1 MSNVVATSPQ
11 ATQVSTSGVAG
22 KKIAYL
28 MSRFPKIS
36 ETFIL
41 YEILELQRLGMQI
54 EIFPLLRESAPVMH
68 SEARALVER
77 AHYSKLWTKE
87 VLQAQRYWLRRQPA
101 AYAHAWAQAIRGN
114 ARSPKSLSRAL
125 VVVPQAALFAQRMV
139 ELGVSHLHAHWA
151 THPALAAYV
160 VNVLTGLPYSFT
172 AHADDIY
179 VERSMLDEKI
189 RRAQFVITI
198 SEYNKRF
205 LSKLYGE
212 AAAKKIFVVHCG
224 VDSAIFAPRAH
235 TPSNSLFNIVCVARL
250 EQKKGHS
257 YLIEACAQL
266 KAQGVSFRCVLVGD
280 GEQRA
285 QIEGQ
290 IKRLGLEDMVILLG
304 QQPRSRV
311 GELLANADVMVL
323 PSVTTAE
330 GRQEG
335 IPVALMEALATE
347 LPVVASAI
355 SGIPE
360 LVEDGHT
367 GLLVPE
373 RDPAALAMALARLQN
388 DPELGR
394 RLGAAGR
401 AKVQREFDLQ
411 RNTARLHRMFT
422 SDWNTLPSPA
432 SYSAGHI
439 AEDMV

>member
-1 MSNVVATSPQ
+1 MSNVVAPRLQ
-11 ATQVSTSGVAG
+11 APQVSTSAVAG

-41 YEILELQRLGMQI
+41 YEILELQRLGMQV
-54 EIFPLLRESAPVMH
+54 EIFPLLRETAPVMH

-77 AHYSKLWTKE
+77 AHYTNILTKE

-101 AYAHAWAQAIRGN
+101 AYLHAWVQAIRGN
-114 ARSPKSLSRAL
+114 ASSPKSLSRAL

-160 VNVLTGLPYSFT
+160 VGLLTGLPYSFT

-179 VERSMLDEKI
+179 VERPMLDEKI
-189 RRAQFVITI
+189 RRAHFVVTI

-205 LSKLYGE
+205 LSELYGE
-212 AAAKKIFVVHCG
+212 AAASKIAVVHCG
-224 VDSAIFAPRAH
+224 VDSSIFTPRAPA
-235 TPSNSLFNIVCVARL
+235 PSNSLFTIVCVARL
-250 EQKKGHS
+250 EQKKGHT
-257 YLIEACAQL
+257 YLVEACAQL
-266 KAQGVSFRCVLVGD
+266 KAQGLSFRCMLVGD
-280 GEQRA
+280 GEERP
-285 QIEGQ
+285 QIESQ
-290 IKRLGLEDMVILLG
+290 IKRLGLEDTVILLG

-311 GELLANADVMVL
+311 AELLAEADVMVL
-323 PSVTTAE
+323 PSVTTAK

-373 RDPAALAMALARLQN
+373 RDPTALATALARLHSN
-388 DPELGR
+388 PELGR

-401 AKVQREFDLQ
+401 IKVQREFDLQ
-411 RNTARLHRMFT
+411 RNTATLHHMFT
-422 SDWNTLPSPA
+422 HDWGNIHHSLAQPA
-432 SYSAGHI
+432 RYLA
-439 AEDMV
+439 

>member
-1 MSNVVATSPQ
+1 MSDIVETRQQ
-11 ATQVSTSGVAG
+11 ASQPSTSTVAR

-41 YEILELQRLGMQI
+41 YEILELQRLGMQV
-54 EIFPLLRESAPVMH
+54 EIFPLLREKAPVMH
-68 SEARALVER
+68 AEARTLVEG
-77 AHYSKLWTKE
+77 AHYSSILTKE
-87 VLQAQRYWLRRQPA
+87 VLQAQGYWLRRQPA
-101 AYAHAWAQAIRGN
+101 AYLHAWVQAIRGN
-114 ARSPKSLSRAL
+114 ASSPKALSRAL

-139 ELGVSHLHAHWA
+139 ELGVSHVHAHWA

-160 VNVLTGLPYSFT
+160 VGLLTGLPYSFT

-189 RRAQFVITI
+189 RHAHFVVTI

-205 LSKLYGE
+205 LSELYGE
-212 AAAKKIFVVHCG
+212 AIANKIVVVHCG
-224 VDSAIFAPRAH
+224 VDSSVFVPRTHAS
-235 TPSNSLFNIVCVARL
+235 SNSLFTIVCVARL
-250 EQKKGHS
+250 EQKKGHT
-257 YLIEACAQL
+257 YLVEACAQL
-266 KAQGVSFRCVLVGD
+266 KAQGLSFRCLLVGD
-280 GEQRA
+280 GEERS

-290 IKRLGLEDMVILLG
+290 IKRLGLEDSVILLG

-311 GELLANADVMVL
+311 TELLAEADAVVL
-323 PSVTTAE
+323 PSVTTAK

-335 IPVALMEALATE
+335 IPVALMEALAAE

-360 LVEDGHT
+360 LVEDGQT

-373 RDPAALAMALARLQN
+373 RDPTALAAALARLQN
-388 DPELGR
+388 DRDLGR

-401 AKVQREFDLQ
+401 LKVQREFDLQ
-411 RNTARLHRMFT
+411 RNTATLHRMFT
-422 SDWNTLPSPA
+422 YDSGSVEHTLAQPA
-432 SYSAGHI
+432 LDI
-439 AEDMV
+439 A

>member
-1 MSNVVATSPQ
+1 MSNVVATGPQ
-11 ATQVSTSGVAG
+11 ATQLSTSDVAG

-41 YEILELQRLGMQI
+41 YEILELQRLGMQV

-101 AYAHAWAQAIRGN
+101 AYLHAWAQAIRGN

-125 VVVPQAALFAQRMV
+125 VVVPQAALFAQQMV

-151 THPALAAYV
+151 THPTLAAYV
-160 VNVLTGLPYSFT
+160 VGLLTGLPYSFT

-179 VERSMLDEKI
+179 VERPMLDEKI
-189 RRAQFVITI
+189 RRAGFVITI
-198 SEYNKRF
+198 SEYNRRF

-212 AAAKKIFVVHCG
+212 AAANKIFVVHCG
-224 VDSAIFAPRAH
+224 VDSAIFTPRVH
-235 TPSNSLFNIVCVARL
+235 TPNSLFKIVCVARL
-250 EQKKGHS
+250 EQKKGHT

-266 KAQGVSFRCVLVGD
+266 KAQGLAFRCELVGD
-280 GEQRA
+280 GEQRP
-285 QIEGQ
+285 QIESQ
-290 IKRLGLEDMVILLG
+290 IRQLGLEDMVILLG

-311 GELLANADVMVL
+311 GELLAKADVMVL

-347 LPVVASAI
+347 LPVIASAI

-367 GLLVPE
+367 GLLVLE
-373 RDPAALAMALARLQN
+373 RDPAALAAALARLHN

-401 AKVQREFDLQ
+401 VKVQREFDLQ
-411 RNTARLHRMFT
+411 RNTARLHRLFT

-432 SYSAGHI
+432 AYSTGHS